1 MATLHIV
8 RQSAYSTS
16 DFAQCLHVVNDND
29 YIVFSDDGCYNLTH
43 PILNTLIK
51 NVSVMSIEAHTIA
64 RAIVNVGKYNKVID
78 MNDLVELTFKAD
90 KVITWQ

>member
-1 MATLHIV
+1 M
-8 RQSAYSTS
+8 
-16 DFAQCLHVVNDND
+16 DNS
-29 YIVFSDDGCYNLTH
+29 IIIGGITGFVSQGLTW
-43 PILNTLIK
+43 PMEYLKTTKQLPRYRNSSILNTLIK

-64 RAIVNVGKYNKVID
+64 RAIVNVGKYNNVID